1 MSLSCGSRNDS
12 EIQTSVQVGYA
23 WRLGTT
29 PTTVNAEILRGLHHP
44 NWDIEVL
51 PSVDHGLFENPSGL
65 EPDEAKATRLATGL
79 RDLLAAWLA
88 RTVGPS
94 P

>member
-1 MSLSCGSRNDS
+1 MLWANGSVDR
-12 EIQTSVQVGYA
+12 QV
-23 WRLGTT
+23 

-51 PSVDHGLFENPSGL
+51 PGVDHGLFENPGGL
-65 EPDEAKATRLATGL
+65 EPDQPKATRLATGL

-88 RTVGPS
+88 RTVGVS